1 MFLLTMLMSLMSIET
16 FAHDIEVANA
26 DGVTIYYTYAYT
38 SNNTVLQVSY
48 RGSSSSSYS
57 NEYSGNV
64 VIPESVTYNGTT
76 YSVYSIG
83 YGAFQDC
90 SGLTSITIPNSVT
103 SIGYYA
109 FYGCSGLASITIPS
123 SVTWIGKYVFD
134 GTAWYNNH
142 PDGLVYAGKVAYKYK
157 GIMPANTSIAL
168 EEGTLSIA
176 ESAFYN
182 CSSLTSITIPNSVTS
197 IGSSA
202 FQGCSGLK
210 SITIPN
216 SVTSIAS
223 SVFRNCGSLTT
234 VTIPNS
240 VTRIVDYAFAGCR
253 SLKSVT
259 IPNSVTSIGQYAFHI
274 CSSLA
279 SITIPNSVTVIGR
292 SAFSGCSSLMSVT
305 IGNSVTTMYDDAFS
319 LTGIYNNTPE
329 GVFYVDNWVCGYKGV
344 MSANTN
350 IVLEEGTLGI
360 AEYAFRNDSN
370 LTNITI
376 PSSVTNIGNNAFMGT
391 AIYNNQSD
399 GLYYVDRWCCGFKGN
414 SDQTNVVIKEG
425 TLGIAKLGYFNALSL
440 TIPSSVSHISGEA
453 FLSGNG
459 LMSVISRIN
468 NPMEILE
475 NVFASETYS
484 NAMLI
489 VRPGTKEKYQTVE
502 HWNKFQNITESTGNE
517 MLDNLEPIK
526 DACNDIIE
534 EIDKTY
540 FDLTDGRVF
549 VPSHKSALTGT
560 FDAMK
565 GDINNLIRKVD
576 EYESNTND
584 LTEEALNSLLNIFG
598 TLKNMISTDNS
609 LSPLFTFQWYIQ
621 SGTFSCGAGGCMKVD
636 NTLEIRNETKTLYS
650 FYSKAFYHNY
660 DYKGPGYT
668 TVYLIPDNGYRI
680 VSLKVN
686 GGVTT
691 ETTFDL
697 DCVDSVVATFE
708 PFNNSSKRTIHVAT
722 AGTLPNLIP
731 EYEKYIVEKLTL
743 TGELNGTDLRLL
755 RDMAGNNYLGQNTSG
770 KLAVLDLSNA
780 KVVAGGEKYLDT
792 NLIDGSSIR
801 INGSFH
807 YDVSQ
812 DDEMPMYVFCGCN
825 LKKIIIPNSVTS
837 IGSSAFA
844 GCSDLTSVTI
854 GNSVTNIESSVFSS
868 CSSLESVTIG
878 AGVQSIGSNMFNN
891 HRPAKVI
898 WLANTPPSGYN
909 YASGIINYVA
919 NDQYT
924 SFNNKTIY
932 RFLSSTFEVD
942 GVKYVPVSPSERI
955 CDAIDCTYEPMA
967 ESLKIGEIVEYKGV
981 QMKVNQVHP
990 YTCYNNQYVK
1000 DVKIACP
1007 GDVGQYAFY
1016 NCKALATVE
1025 TNIGGAIGGYA
1036 FQSCSAL
1043 QTAMLGEQVT
1053 GIGQYAFS
1061 GCSNLQGIVIP
1072 DAVMTMGRN
1081 AFEICTNMESVKMGT
1096 GVETIET
1103 YTFTSCSALKDMQIG
1118 SNVKNINTYAFNAC
1132 SSLPLIEIP
1141 QSVTTI
1147 NNNVFDGCTALKDV
1161 YIADR
1166 NSVLTLGYHY
1176 YSNNSNNNKPLFADC
1191 PLDSVYIGGNIS
1203 YGTDKYS
1210 GYSPFYRN
1218 TSLRSVHI
1226 TDLETEISDNEFYG
1240 CTGLKNV
1247 RIGDG
1252 VTTIG
1257 NWAFSGCS
1265 SLDYFRFG
1273 GSVETIGKEAFSD
1286 CVAVTRII
1294 SRAATPPV
1302 CGSQALDD
1310 LNKWE
1315 CRLEVPQG
1323 MAAAYQ
1329 EADQWKEFFF
1339 VLEGDPSIFK
1349 YDIDGSDTVD
1359 NNDVNILVNA
1369 IIGRGNTSIGLK
1381 GDLNNDGFVNMADV
1395 TKLIDYILG
1404 RTQQ

>member
-1 MFLLTMLMSLMSIET
+1 
-16 FAHDIEVANA
+16 
-26 DGVTIYYTYAYT
+26 
-38 SNNTVLQVSY
+38 
-48 RGSSSSSYS
+48 
-57 NEYSGNV
+57 
-64 VIPESVTYNGTT
+64 
-76 YSVYSIG
+76 
-83 YGAFQDC
+83 
-90 SGLTSITIPNSVT
+90 
-103 SIGYYA
+103 
-109 FYGCSGLASITIPS
+109 
-123 SVTWIGKYVFD
+123 
-134 GTAWYNNH
+134 
-142 PDGLVYAGKVAYKYK
+142 
-157 GIMPANTSIAL
+157 
-168 EEGTLSIA
+168 
-176 ESAFYN
+176 
-182 CSSLTSITIPNSVTS
+182 
-197 IGSSA
+197 
-202 FQGCSGLK
+202 
-210 SITIPN
+210 
-216 SVTSIAS
+216 
-223 SVFRNCGSLTT
+223 
-234 VTIPNS
+234 
-240 VTRIVDYAFAGCR
+240 
-253 SLKSVT
+253 
-259 IPNSVTSIGQYAFHI
+259 
-274 CSSLA
+274 
-279 SITIPNSVTVIGR
+279 
-292 SAFSGCSSLMSVT
+292 
-305 IGNSVTTMYDDAFS
+305 
-319 LTGIYNNTPE
+319 
-329 GVFYVDNWVCGYKGV
+329 
-344 MSANTN
+344 
-350 IVLEEGTLGI
+350 
-360 AEYAFRNDSN
+360 
-370 LTNITI
+370 
-376 PSSVTNIGNNAFMGT
+376 MGT

-414 SDQTNVVIKEG
+414 SEQTNVVIKEG
-425 TLGIAKLGYFNALSL
+425 TFGIAKLGSFNALSL
-440 TIPSSVSHISGEA
+440 TIPSSVSHINEEA
-453 FLSGNG
+453 FLSGKG
-459 LMSVISRIN
+459 LMSIISRLN
-468 NPMEILE
+468 NPMVILE
-475 NVFASETYS
+475 NVFTSDTYS
-484 NAMLI
+484 KTMLI
-489 VRPGTKEKYQTVE
+489 VQPGTKEKYLTTE
-502 HWNKFQNITESTGNE
+502 YWNKFQNITESTGND
-517 MLDNLEPIK
+517 LFGNLELIK
-526 DACNDIIE
+526 DACNDMIA

-540 FDLTDGRVF
+540 YDLTDGRVF
-549 VPSHKSALTGT
+549 VPSHKSVLTRT

-565 GDINNLIRKVD
+565 GDINNLVRKV
-576 EYESNTND
+576 EGYESNTND
-584 LTEEALNSLLNIFG
+584 LTEEALNNLLNDFG
-598 TLKNMISTDNS
+598 TLKNKISADNTY
-609 LSPLFTFQWYIQ
+609 SPLYTFPWYIQ
-621 SGTFSCGAGGCMKVD
+621 SGTFSCGEGGCMKVD
-636 NTLEIRNETKTLYS
+636 NTLEIRNETTSLYS
-650 FYSKAFYHNY
+650 FYSKAFGNY
-660 DYKGPGYT
+660 YNLFPATIYRIPI
-668 TVYLIPDNGYRI
+668 YLIPDNGYRT

-697 DCVDSVVATFE
+697 DLVDSVVATFE

-755 RDMAGNNYLGQNTSG
+755 RDMAGNNYLGQKTSG
-770 KLAVLDLSNA
+770 KLAVLDLWNA

-825 LKKIIIPNSVTS
+825 LKTVIIPNSVKS
-837 IGSSAFA
+837 VGNSAFY
-844 GCSDLTSVTI
+844 GCGGLTSATI
-854 GNSVTNIESSVFSS
+854 GNSVTNIESSVFAG

-878 AGVQSIGSNMFNN
+878 AGVQSIGSNIFNN

-967 ESLKIGEIVEYKGV
+967 ESLTIGETVEYKGV
-981 QMKVNQVHP
+981 QMNVNQVHP
-990 YTCYNNQYVK
+990 YTCYNNQHIKNVM
-1000 DVKIACP
+1000 ITCP

-1016 NCKALATVE
+1016 NCKALTTVQA
-1025 TNIGGAIGGYA
+1025 NIGGAIGNNV
-1036 FQSCSAL
+1036 FQSCTAL
-1043 QTAMLGEQVT
+1043 QSATLGEQVT
-1053 GIGQYAFS
+1053 DIGQYAFS
-1061 GCSNLQGIVIP
+1061 SCSNLRGIVIP
-1072 DAVMTMGRN
+1072 NKVKSIGQY
-1081 AFEICTNMESVKMGT
+1081 AFQNCTIMESVIIGNF
-1096 GVETIET
+1096 VETIG
-1103 YTFTSCSALKDMQIG
+1103 A
-1118 SNVKNINTYAFNAC
+1118 YAFIGCN
-1132 SSLPLIEIP
+1132 SIPKIEIP

-1166 NSVLTLGYHY
+1166 TSVLTLGYHY
-1176 YSNNSNNNKPLFADC
+1176 YSYNSNNNTPLFVDC
-1191 PLDSVYIGGNIS
+1191 PLDSVYIGGNIN

-1226 TDLETEISDNEFYG
+1226 TNQETEISDNEFYG

-1265 SLDYFRFG
+1265 SLDYFKFG

-1294 SRAATPPV
+1294 SHAATPPV

-1315 CRLEVPQG
+1315 CHLEVPNG

-1329 EADQWKEFFF
+1329 EVDQWKEFFF

-1359 NNDVNILVNA
+1359 KNDVNILVST
-1369 IIGRGNTSIGLK
+1369 IIDRGNPSIGLK

-1404 RTQQ
+1404 RSDE